1 MSALFKKL
9 MLSSLIGVS
18 IGSALFAPNAGAQ
31 EPAVKPKKVDVI
43 AHRGASGYAPE
54 NTMAAF
60 DKALQMKADY
70 IELDVQMSKDGEL
83 VIIHD
88 TTVNRTTDIDLV
100 LPVAVKDLTLAE
112 LRKLDAGSFF
122 GPQFAGERIPTFEE
136 VLDRY
141 KGKIGMLIELK
152 EPARYP
158 GIEGKVSAAL
168 KERRM
173 DKPKNGKI
181 IVQSFDFNSVYKIH
195 QLLPS
200 MPTGV
205 LTSKAADLTDAKL
218 KEFSSYAKY
227 VNANLKNVAADPTL
241 VPRIHA
247 LGMKITPWTVRS
259 RDEVPPLLKAGVDGI
274 VTDFPDYVPKKVR

>member
-1 MSALFKKL
+1 MRAGLKKWVMSL
-9 MLSSLIGVS
+9 LIGIS
-18 IGSALFAPNAGAQ
+18 FGSLMFASNTIAA
-31 EPAVKPKKVDVI
+31 KPHKVDVI

-60 DKALQMKADY
+60 DRALKMKSDY

-88 TTVNRTTDIDLV
+88 TTVNRTTDIDSQI
-100 LPVAVKDLTLAE
+100 PVPVQDLTLDE
-112 LRKLDAGSFF
+112 LRKLDAGSYF
-122 GPQFAGERIPTFEE
+122 GPEFAGERIPTFEE

-158 GIEGKVSAAL
+158 GIEEKVAAAL

-173 DKPKNGKI
+173 DKPKHDKVI
-181 IVQSFDFNSVYKIH
+181 IQSFNFESVRKIH
-195 QLLPS
+195 ELLPS

-205 LTSKAADLTDAKL
+205 LTSLSSDLTNAKL
-218 KEFSSYAKY
+218 KEFSGYADY
-227 VNANLKNVAADPTL
+227 VNANLKNVAADATL
-241 VPRIHA
+241 VSRIHA

-259 RDEVPPLLKAGVDGI
+259 RAEVAPLLQAGVDGI
-274 VTDFPDYVPKKVR
+274 VTDYPDYVPKKTR

>member
-1 MSALFKKL
+1 M
-9 MLSSLIGVS
+9 IGVS

-218 KEFSSYAKY
+218 KEFSGYAKY

>member
-1 MSALFKKL
+1 VSALLKKL

-31 EPAVKPKKVDVI
+31 EPAAKPKKVDVI

-60 DKALQMKADY
+60 EKALHMKADY
-70 IELDVQMSKDGEL
+70 IELDVQMSKDGKL

-88 TTVNRTTDIDLV
+88 TTVNRTTDIDSV

-158 GIEGKVSAAL
+158 GIEEKVSAAL

-195 QLLPS
+195 QLLPT

-205 LTSKAADLTDAKL
+205 LTSKASDLTDAKL
-218 KEFSSYAKY
+218 KEFSGYAKY

>member
-1 MSALFKKL
+1 MSALLKKL
-9 MLSSLIGVS
+9 MFSSLIGIS
-18 IGSALFAPNAGAQ
+18 IGSALFAPNAKAS
-31 EPAVKPKKVDVI
+31 EPAAKPKKVDII

-60 DKALQMKADY
+60 EKALQMKADY

-88 TTVNRTTDIDLV
+88 TTVNRTTDINSK
-100 LPVAVKDLTLAE
+100 LPVAVKNLTLAE

-122 GPQFAGERIPTFEE
+122 APQFAGERIPTFEE

-141 KGKIGMLIELK
+141 KGKIGLLIELK
-152 EPARYP
+152 EPSRYP
-158 GIEGKVSAAL
+158 GIEEKVSAAL

-173 DKPKNGKI
+173 DKPNNGKI

-218 KEFSSYAKY
+218 KEFSGYAKY
-227 VNANLKNVAADPTL
+227 VNTNLKNVTTDPTL

-247 LGMKITPWTVRS
+247 LGMY
-259 RDEVPPLLKAGVDGI
+259 PPLGPSAPVMKCLR
-274 VTDFPDYVPKKVR
+274 F

>member
-1 MSALFKKL
+1 MSL
-9 MLSSLIGVS
+9 LIGIS
-18 IGSALFAPNAGAQ
+18 FGSLMFASNTIAA
-31 EPAVKPKKVDVI
+31 KPHKVDVI

-60 DKALQMKADY
+60 DRALKMKSDY

-88 TTVNRTTDIDLV
+88 TTVNRTTDIDSQI
-100 LPVAVKDLTLAE
+100 PVPVQDLTLDE
-112 LRKLDAGSFF
+112 LRKLDAGSYF
-122 GPQFAGERIPTFEE
+122 GPEFAGERIPTFEE

-158 GIEGKVSAAL
+158 GIEEKVAAAL

-173 DKPKNGKI
+173 DKPKHDKVI
-181 IVQSFDFNSVYKIH
+181 IQSFNFESVRKIH
-195 QLLPS
+195 ELLPS

-205 LTSKAADLTDAKL
+205 LTSLSSDLTNAKL
-218 KEFSSYAKY
+218 KEFSGYADY
-227 VNANLKNVAADPTL
+227 VNANLKNVAADATL
-241 VPRIHA
+241 VSRIHA

-259 RDEVPPLLKAGVDGI
+259 RAEVAPLLQAGVDGI
-274 VTDFPDYVPKKVR
+274 VTDYPDYVPKKTR

>member
-1 MSALFKKL
+1 MSAVLKKL
-9 MLSSLIGVS
+9 MFSSLIGIS
-18 IGSALFAPNAGAQ
+18 IGSALFAPNAEAE
-31 EPAVKPKKVDVI
+31 EPAAKPKKVDII

-60 DKALQMKADY
+60 EKALQMKADY

-88 TTVNRTTDIDLV
+88 TTVNRTTDIDSE
-100 LPVAVKDLTLAE
+100 LPVAVKNLTLAE

-122 GPQFAGERIPTFEE
+122 APQFAGERIPTFEE

-158 GIEGKVSAAL
+158 GIEEKVSAAL

-200 MPTGV
+200 MSTGV

-218 KEFSSYAKY
+218 KEFSGYAKY
-227 VNANLKNVAADPTL
+227 VNTNLKNVTADPTL

-259 RDEVPPLLKAGVDGI
+259 RDEVSPLLKAGVDGI

>member
-54 NTMAAF
+54 NTMVAF

-100 LPVAVKDLTLAE
+100 PLVAVKDLTLAE
-112 LRKLDAGSFF
+112 
-122 GPQFAGERIPTFEE
+122 
-136 VLDRY
+136 
-141 KGKIGMLIELK
+141 
-152 EPARYP
+152 
-158 GIEGKVSAAL
+158 
-168 KERRM
+168 
-173 DKPKNGKI
+173 
-181 IVQSFDFNSVYKIH
+181 
-195 QLLPS
+195 
-200 MPTGV
+200 
-205 LTSKAADLTDAKL
+205 
-218 KEFSSYAKY
+218 
-227 VNANLKNVAADPTL
+227 
-241 VPRIHA
+241 
-247 LGMKITPWTVRS
+247 S
-259 RDEVPPLLKAGVDGI
+259 RQA
-274 VTDFPDYVPKKVR
+274 